1 MSKTK
6 KNPKTKQPDL
16 AATAA
21 TEKLTSLGSS
31 VLAKIYQK
39 ISEKNHTLHDDEP
52 VLATTWAIGQQHV
65 SDRDFYEELCY
76 HMFAAGFSR
85 QVVRD
90 KWPAHRQ
97 AFADFDPS
105 KVAMLDDDLI
115 ETLVTDKA
123 LIRNRRKLTAVI
135 TNARKLLVMIN
146 DHGSVDSW
154 LRSYPEAEFYLLHR
168 KLADTFDCVG
178 RSAAE
183 WFMLSTGLPYHF
195 ETNDARRLLGRLGL
209 LPKGRKDESYN
220 RVMQTLQAASGVS
233 TWEISIDLWRFASG
247 FRMQESICA
256 EAPHCP
262 KCPLWDDCDYFNQE
276 N

>member
-1 MSKTK
+1 MSKQK
-6 KNPKTKQPDL
+6 KRPSTGKLANPGP
-16 AATAA
+16 
-21 TEKLTSLGSS
+21 EKLHTLSGSK
-31 VLAKIYQK
+31 LAKIYQQ
-39 ISEKNHTLHDDEP
+39 IADKNNTLHQDEP
-52 VLATTWAIGQQHV
+52 VLATTWAMGEQHLN
-65 SDRDFYEELCY
+65 DRDFYEELCY

-90 KWPAHRQ
+90 KWPAHRK
-97 AFADFDPS
+97 AFANFEPS
-105 KVAMLDDDLI
+105 KVAALSDDLI

-135 TNARKLLVMIN
+135 INARKLLTIIKQ
-146 DHGSVDSW
+146 HGSVEKW
-154 LRSYPEAEFYLLHR
+154 LHSYAAADYYLLHR
-168 KLADTFDCVG
+168 ELAETFDCVG

-183 WFMLSTGLPYHF
+183 WFMLSTGLAYHF

-209 LPKGRKDESYN
+209 LPKGRKDESFN
-220 RVMQTLQAASGVS
+220 QAMQTIQAASAAS
-233 TWEISIDLWRFASG
+233 SWEISIDLWRFASG

>member
-1 MSKTK
+1 MNKAKQNRKTK
-6 KNPKTKQPDL
+6 KTGSGAEPVE
-16 AATAA
+16 
-21 TEKLTSLGSS
+21 EKLTTLNKGS
-31 VLAKIYQK
+31 LAKIYQK
-39 ISEKNHTLHDDEP
+39 ISEKNQTLHDDEP
-52 VLATTWAIGQQHV
+52 VLATTWAIGQQHS

-90 KWPAHRQ
+90 KWPAHRA
-97 AFADFDPS
+97 AFADFDPG
-105 KVAMLDDDLI
+105 KVAMLGDELI
-115 ETLVTDKA
+115 DTLVTDKA

-135 TNARKLLVMIN
+135 TNARKLLLLIN
-146 DHGSVDSW
+146 EHGSVHNW

-168 KLADTFDCVG
+168 QLADTFDCVG

-195 ETNDARRLLGRLGL
+195 ETNDARRLLDRLGL

-220 RVMQTLQAASGVS
+220 RVMQTLQTASGVS

-262 KCPLWDDCDYFNQE
+262 KCPLWDECDYFNQE